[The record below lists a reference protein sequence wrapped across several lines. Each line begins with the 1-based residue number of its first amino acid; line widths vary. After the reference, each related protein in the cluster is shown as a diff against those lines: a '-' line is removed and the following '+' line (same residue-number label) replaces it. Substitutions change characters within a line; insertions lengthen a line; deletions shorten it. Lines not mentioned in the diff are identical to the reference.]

1 MSMFY
6 YFACA
11 EISFTEGYRVDK
23 REEIVRIRK
32 TSIALFELYVLREEF
47 GEIEI

>member
-6 YFACA
+6 YFGCA

-23 REEIVRIRK
+23 KGDSENQK
-32 TSIALFELYVLREEF
+32 DLYCVV
-47 GEIEI
+47 